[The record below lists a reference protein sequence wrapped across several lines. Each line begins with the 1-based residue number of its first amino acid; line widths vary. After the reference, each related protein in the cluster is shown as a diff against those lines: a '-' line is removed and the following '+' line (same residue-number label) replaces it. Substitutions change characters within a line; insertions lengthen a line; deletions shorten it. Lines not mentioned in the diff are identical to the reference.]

1 MPPGAE
7 IIVHRCTIKIK
18 NELLGL
24 YAIRFLFY
32 LLSNRVTNIVE
43 ILVVLDVIRLK
54 FESGARESGGGGGR
68 GRGGRENTVFPVLE
82 RDDYG
87 KRESCCTLTKQ
98 KPLKISGLFSQK
110 NKLKK
115 L

>member
-24 YAIRFLFY
+24 YAIRFLFCP
-32 LLSNRVTNIVE
+32 LSNRVTNIVE

-54 FESGARESGGGGGR
+54 FESGARDGGGGR
-68 GRGGRENTVFPVLE
+68 GRRENTVFPVLE

-87 KRESCCTLTKQ
+87 KRKSCCTLAKQ

>member
-1 MPPGAE
+1 M
-7 IIVHRCTIKIK
+7 K
-18 NELLGL
+18 LLGL
-24 YAIRFLFY
+24 YATRFLFY

-54 FESGARESGGGGGR
+54 FESGAREGGGGG
-68 GRGGRENTVFPVLE
+68 GGGRENTVFPVLE

-87 KRESCCTLTKQ
+87 KRKSCCTLTKQ
-98 KPLKISGLFSQK
+98 KPLKISGLLSQK

>member
-1 MPPGAE
+1 M
-7 IIVHRCTIKIK
+7 K
-18 NELLGL
+18 LLGL

-32 LLSNRVTNIVE
+32 LLSKRVTNIVE

-54 FESGARESGGGGGR
+54 FESGAREGGGGR
-68 GRGGRENTVFPVLE
+68 GRGRGGRE
-82 RDDYG
+82 
-87 KRESCCTLTKQ
+87 TKQ
-98 KPLKISGLFSQK
+98 KPLKISGLLSQK

>member
-24 YAIRFLFY
+24 YAIRFLFCP
-32 LLSNRVTNIVE
+32 LSNRVTNIVE

-54 FESGARESGGGGGR
+54 FESGAREGGGGG
-68 GRGGRENTVFPVLE
+68 GRGGRENTIFPVLG
-82 RDDYG
+82 RGDYG
-87 KRESCCTLTKQ
+87 KRKSCCTLTKQ
-98 KPLKISGLFSQK
+98 KPLKISGLLSQK

>member
-24 YAIRFLFY
+24 YAILFLFC
-32 LLSNRVTNIVE
+32 LLSNKVTNIVE

-54 FESGARESGGGGGR
+54 FENGAKEGGEVEGGGG
-68 GRGGRENTVFPVLE
+68 
-82 RDDYG
+82 
-87 KRESCCTLTKQ
+87 KRERIQ
-98 KPLKISGLFSQK
+98 FSRYWGGMIMG
-110 NKLKK
+110 KK
-115 L
+115 SPVAR

>member
-1 MPPGAE
+1 M
-7 IIVHRCTIKIK
+7 K
-18 NELLGL
+18 LLGL
-24 YAIRFLFY
+24 CAIRFLFY

-54 FESGARESGGGGGR
+54 FESGAREGGWGGGGKG
-68 GRGGRENTVFPVLE
+68 GGRENTVFPVLE
-82 RDDYG
+82 RDGYG
-87 KRESCCTLTKQ
+87 KRKSCCTLTKQ

>member
-1 MPPGAE
+1 M
-7 IIVHRCTIKIK
+7 K
-18 NELLGL
+18 LLGL

-32 LLSNRVTNIVE
+32 LLSKRVTNIVE

-54 FESGARESGGGGGR
+54 FESGAREGGGGR
-68 GRGGRENTVFPVLE
+68 GRGRGGRE
-82 RDDYG
+82 
-87 KRESCCTLTKQ
+87 TKQ
-98 KPLKISGLFSQK
+98 KPLKISDLLSQK

>member
-1 MPPGAE
+1 M
-7 IIVHRCTIKIK
+7 K
-18 NELLGL
+18 LLGL

-32 LLSNRVTNIVE
+32 LLSKRVTNIVE

-54 FESGARESGGGGGR
+54 FESGAREGGGGR
-68 GRGGRENTVFPVLE
+68 GGRE
-82 RDDYG
+82 
-87 KRESCCTLTKQ
+87 TKQ
-98 KPLKISGLFSQK
+98 KPLKISGLLSQK

>member
-54 FESGARESGGGGGR
+54 FESGARESGGGGGGGEERTQFFQCWR
-68 GRGGRENTVFPVLE
+68 GMIMGKESPVA
-82 RDDYG
+82 R
-87 KRESCCTLTKQ
+87 
-98 KPLKISGLFSQK
+98 
-110 NKLKK
+110 
-115 L
+115 

>member
-1 MPPGAE
+1 M
-7 IIVHRCTIKIK
+7 K
-18 NELLGL
+18 LLGL
-24 YAIRFLFY
+24 YATRFLFY

-43 ILVVLDVIRLK
+43 ILGVLDVIRLK
-54 FESGARESGGGGGR
+54 FESGAREGGGGGV
-68 GRGGRENTVFPVLE
+68 GGEERTPVLE

-87 KRESCCTLTKQ
+87 KRKSCYTLTKQ

>member
-24 YAIRFLFY
+24 YAIRFLFCP
-32 LLSNRVTNIVE
+32 LSNKATNIVE

-54 FESGARESGGGGGR
+54 FESGAREGGGEREFFRQFFQCWR
-68 GRGGRENTVFPVLE
+68 GMIMGKESPVA
-82 RDDYG
+82 R
-87 KRESCCTLTKQ
+87 
-98 KPLKISGLFSQK
+98 
-110 NKLKK
+110 
-115 L
+115 

>member
-24 YAIRFLFY
+24 YAIRFLFCP
-32 LLSNRVTNIVE
+32 LSNRVTNIVE

-54 FESGARESGGGGGR
+54 FESGAREGGGGGGEERTQFFQCWR
-68 GRGGRENTVFPVLE
+68 GMIMGKESPVA
-82 RDDYG
+82 RWVN
-87 KRESCCTLTKQ
+87 KS
-98 KPLKISGLFSQK
+98 PLKLVVSFH
-110 NKLKK
+110 KK
-115 L
+115 IN

>member
-54 FESGARESGGGGGR
+54 FESGARESGGGGGGGGEERTQFFQCWR
-68 GRGGRENTVFPVLE
+68 GMIMGKESPVA
-82 RDDYG
+82 R
-87 KRESCCTLTKQ
+87 
-98 KPLKISGLFSQK
+98 
-110 NKLKK
+110 
-115 L
+115 